1 MREFRTSGSVRG
13 AASNGRPYREL
24 ISRAGATGNSRAT
37 LTLVTSSEGREVG
50 ALSRH
55 SSYASSDG
63 RAAVQWARCYLGREP
78 CASRPVLLVMIG
90 DGGKRK
96 WRVGGLFSR

>member
-37 LTLVTSSEGREVG
+37 LPLVALWEGREVG
-50 ALSRH
+50 ALCWRSRGYWLRSSFH
-55 SSYASSDG
+55 SVSNELEATHS
-63 RAAVQWARCYLGREP
+63 
-78 CASRPVLLVMIG
+78 
-90 DGGKRK
+90 
-96 WRVGGLFSR
+96 